1 MRHFVQEMEIDKLS
15 IKDDNFN
22 IHAIVAELVQQPAAF
37 GTLNDMLVQHSNS
50 HLQLHDA
57 SKLPVNVV
65 NITVWYYL
73 DPYHLA
79 GVCTDFFLDDDH
91 IVYLTE
97 TYKVLNNLSAN
108 LEHIS
113 FYTKKHSKIMFVNNV
128 YGSQHSQ
135 SKRSSY
141 IMAAWCGM
149 DGKVDSITTD
159 LRPGRVL
166 FYFKHCLTIGQ
177 RVVPH
182 IFAFVQ
188 WYQHHPLQHHV
199 ASSRIEIWCANL
211 FEPFGPAYF
220 LPVQKIHSQLWQHLT
235 QSTMNKCF
243 MCVLHHRKYL
253 FENHDCF
260 QTVYLYIFICIVYFN
275 TKEKMSTYNDIHTQ
289 RHTSITNNVIF

>member
-1 MRHFVQEMEIDKLS
+1 LQS
-15 IKDDNFN
+15 
-22 IHAIVAELVQQPAAF
+22 QQPAAF

-57 SKLPVNVV
+57 SKLPVNEV

-73 DPYHLA
+73 DPYRLA
-79 GVCTDFFLDDDH
+79 GVSIDFFLDDDH

-97 TYKVLNNLSAN
+97 TYKALNNLSAN

-188 WYQHHPLQHHV
+188 WYQHHPLQHQV
-199 ASSRIEIWCANL
+199 ASSRIEIWCSNL
-211 FEPFGPAYF
+211 FEPFGPASF
-220 LPVQKIHSQLWQHLT
+220 LPVQRIHSQFVAAFNTINNEQ
-235 QSTMNKCF
+235 
-243 MCVLHHRKYL
+243 VLYVCPTPQK
-253 FENHDCF
+253 
-260 QTVYLYIFICIVYFN
+260 IFI
-275 TKEKMSTYNDIHTQ
+275 
-289 RHTSITNNVIF
+289 